1 MSMVKNDRSQD
12 VSDLSSTSYNRGF
25 VSYNISVERTGV
37 RRAFCQ
43 STLLMAFGKQ
53 RKFRASR
60 ALFETIIVGQRS
72 TLIRSSGYEL
82 DQIVD
87 SRIT

>member
-1 MSMVKNDRSQD
+1 MSLTCLVHLTIG
-12 VSDLSSTSYNRGF
+12 VSFLIIFLLKGQR
-25 VSYNISVERTGV
+25 V